1 MMMTQTSDALA
12 VAAQPPREDHL
23 LHCKGVT
30 AEYGRI
36 RVLHGIDLELR
47 AGEVLAV
54 LGANGAGKSSLLG
67 AISGS
72 VKSAGSTE
80 LAGQAIGGLPPHRRA
95 TMGLAFVPEA
105 RRNMFRVLSTAENL
119 DIGLQLIPA
128 AQRSETLA
136 FICDLFPI
144 LESRREVPAG
154 MLSGGE
160 QQMLAI
166 GIALG
171 RRPRALLLDEPT
183 QGLAPAVF
191 DILERAMERLRETGV
206 AILLAEQNLH
216 FAARVAERYVVL
228 LHGKIVAS
236 GNAEGMRDEARMSA
250 LYFDRHD
257 NN

>member
-1 MMMTQTSDALA
+1 MMTTQTVGGRAIT
-12 VAAQPPREDHL
+12 AQPPGDASL
-23 LHCKGVT
+23 LLCKAVT

-72 VKSAGSTE
+72 VKSTGSTE
-80 LAGQAIGGLPPHRRA
+80 LDGQAIDGLSPHRRA

-105 RRNMFRVLSTAENL
+105 RRNMFRVLTTAENL
-119 DIGLQLIPA
+119 DVGLQLIPA
-128 AQRSETLA
+128 TQRPETLA

-144 LESRREVPAG
+144 LKSRSDVPAG

-166 GIALG
+166 GMALG

-216 FAARVAERYVVL
+216 FAARVAARYVVL
-228 LHGKIVAS
+228 LHGKVVAS
-236 GNAEGMRDEARMSA
+236 GDAEGMRNEARMSA
-250 LYFDRHD
+250 LYFGHKSDS
-257 NN
+257 

>member
-1 MMMTQTSDALA
+1 MTMQDTGLLEALPTGSGSD
-12 VAAQPPREDHL
+12 PL
-23 LHCKGVT
+23 LQCKGVT

-36 RVLHGIDLELR
+36 RVLHGIDLQLR

-67 AISGS
+67 AIAGS
-72 VKSAGSTE
+72 VKNAGSTQ
-80 LAGQAIGGLPPHRRA
+80 LDDQSIGGLPPHRRA

-119 DIGLQLIPA
+119 EIGLQLIPA
-128 AQRSETLA
+128 AQRSDTLA

-144 LESRREVPAG
+144 LQSRSGVPAG

-206 AILLAEQNLH
+206 GILLAEQNLH
-216 FAARVAERYVVL
+216 FAARVAERYIVL
-228 LHGKIVAS
+228 SHGKVVAS
-236 GNAEGMRDEARMSA
+236 GDAEGMRDEARMSA
-250 LYFDRHD
+250 LYFDRQD
-257 NN
+257 N